1 LKSTVLLK
9 RNIKISVDFK
19 SRCSYNG
26 GMNRKGPYNVG
37 PSSQSGT
44 DSRRVLEGAGIALA
58 AGLIGAAGVFILMA
72 STAPDTVV
80 NATSVQSKD
89 GSVVG
94 TSVLVNESI
103 CNQKTPVASI
113 TVDGETIE
121 LFITPSQQ

>member
-26 GMNRKGPYNVG
+26 GMNRKGPYNVS
-37 PSSQSGT
+37 PDSQSGT

>member
-26 GMNRKGPYNVG
+26 GMNRKGPYSATT
-37 PSSQSGT
+37 PTSGT

>member
-1 LKSTVLLK
+1 MNSTVLLK

-19 SRCSYNG
+19 SICSYNG
-26 GMNRKGPYNVG
+26 GMNRKDPY
-37 PSSQSGT
+37 SARTTSGT
-44 DSRRVLEGAGIALA
+44 DSRRLLEGAGIALA

-72 STAPDTVV
+72 STAPDSVGMP
-80 NATSVQSKD
+80 TSVQSKD

-94 TSVLVNESI
+94 TSVLINESI

-121 LFITPSQQ
+121 LFITPSQK

>member
-1 LKSTVLLK
+1 MGS
-9 RNIKISVDFK
+9 
-19 SRCSYNG
+19 
-26 GMNRKGPYNVG
+26 MNRKDPYRATD
-37 PSSQSGT
+37 PSRTLHGRPDPRRILELAGT
-44 DSRRVLEGAGIALA
+44 ALA
-58 AGLIGAAGVFILMA
+58 ATLTGAGVVFILMTG
-72 STAPDTVV
+72 TAPDTGVS
-80 NATSVQSKD
+80 ATSVQSKD

>member
-1 LKSTVLLK
+1 
-9 RNIKISVDFK
+9 
-19 SRCSYNG
+19 
-26 GMNRKGPYNVG
+26 MNRKDQY
-37 PSSQSGT
+37 GT
-44 DSRRVLEGAGIALA
+44 DSRRILEGAGIALV
-58 AGLIGAAGVFILMA
+58 AGLIGAAGVFIQMA
-72 STAPDTVV
+72 SSAPDSVGKTL
-80 NATSVQSKD
+80 SVQSKD